1 MAPLYSILQGG
12 TEELLFPLPYQAP
25 EQPQALAIPPPRAK
39 TQKEGPTQNT
49 HHRRAMSPEG
59 PADSTVALPLR
70 VASTPPPPIEEGN
83 QPH

>member
-49 HHRRAMSPEG
+49 HHRQAMSPEG
-59 PADSTVALPLR
+59 PADSTVALPLQ
-70 VASTPPPPIEEGN
+70 VASPTPR
-83 QPH
+83 